1 MFRFW
6 RRFAFRRAKSP
17 RARALA
23 ALARRDYATAE
34 RELGALLEAAESALG
49 AAAARER
56 AFLHNKRGVARIGCH
71 RLGDA
76 RADFDAA
83 LRWVANYPPALT
95 NRGNL
100 LLDEGRVDD
109 AIASYRAAILAD
121 PDYAIA
127 HLNLGV
133 AYKRAGRIEEG
144 VRELRLSQRLERAN
158 FLRRRRPS

>member
-6 RRFAFRRAKSP
+6 RRFAFLRAPSP

-34 RELGALLEAAESALG
+34 RELDALLEGGEAAP
-49 AAAARER
+49 AASAARER
-56 AFLHNKRGVARIGCH
+56 AFLHNKRGVARIGCN
-71 RLGDA
+71 RPDDA

-95 NRGNL
+95 NLGNL
-100 LLDEGRVDD
+100 LLEQGRVDD
-109 AIASYRAAILAD
+109 AIARYQAAILAD
-121 PDYAIA
+121 PDYAVA

-133 AYKRAGRIEEG
+133 AYKRAGRVEEG
-144 VRELRLSQRLERAN
+144 VRELRASQRLERAN